1 MKPLLLL
8 SLFLPVGLSAQIVYE
23 LPFASQGNTIEL
35 AIENTGSLALDN
47 VRVSVQSRPDWI
59 SFRSNEAIIDQLES
73 SAEKPVSFT
82 FSVDKT
88 APVGKE
94 HVLSFVIH
102 GPTSQTWAKTI
113 TVSVSAPEKF
123 ELFQN
128 YPNPFNPTTT
138 ISYQLNAPGRVRLV
152 VYNLLGQEVATL
164 VDAEREAGFHQEP
177 WHASSLA
184 SGLYIYRITAT
195 DRSGH
200 KIVENKTMSL
210 VK

>member
-1 MKPLLLL
+1 MKPLLLF
-8 SLFLPVGLSAQIVYE
+8 SLCLPVGLSAQTVYE
-23 LPFASQGNTIEL
+23 LPFASQDNTIEL
-35 AIENTGSLALDN
+35 AVENTGSLTLDN
-47 VRVSVQSRPDWI
+47 VTVSVQNRPDWI

-82 FSVDKT
+82 FSIDKT

-94 HVLSFVIH
+94 HAITFLID
-102 GPTSQTWAKTI
+102 GPGGQTWTKTI
-113 TVSVSAPEKF
+113 TVRISAPEKF

-128 YPNPFNPTTT
+128 FPNPFNPTTT
-138 ISYQLNAPGRVRLV
+138 ISYQLSSPGRVRLV

-164 VDAEREAGFHQEP
+164 VDAEREAGFHQEL

-195 DRSGH
+195 DKSGD
-200 KIVENKTMSL
+200 KIVDNKTMSL

>member
-8 SLFLPVGLSAQIVYE
+8 SFCFALDSSAQTIYE
-23 LPFASQGNTIEL
+23 LPFASQDNEIEL
-35 AIENTGSLALDN
+35 AIENTGSLTLDN
-47 VRVSVQSRPDWI
+47 VKVSVQSRPDWI
-59 SFRSNEAIIDQLES
+59 SFRSNEAIIDQLEG
-73 SAEKPVSFT
+73 SAEKSVSFT

-88 APVGKE
+88 ASVGKE

-102 GPTSQTWAKTI
+102 GPASQTWTKTI

-152 VYNLLGQEVATL
+152 IYNLLGQEVATL
-164 VDAEREAGFHQEP
+164 VDAEREAGFHREL
-177 WHASSLA
+177 WHASSLS

-195 DRSGH
+195 DKFGD